1 MGRAIVVR
9 TDYTSGDVRRVAQ
22 RVKNAAQV
30 RRLLAIAAVLDGRAS
45 WATLPPP
52 PARSQARRR
61 RPRVRGLGR
70 GVLAIDQAAA
80 DACSKPPIAS
90 RVMSSVSS
98 SVNGSSVVML
108 NGSWANS
115 SRFRTKMLHW
125 PISQMATLRAT
136 RFDVPGGRN
145 RRTISTAVVR

>member
-9 TDYTSGDVRRVAQ
+9 TDYTSDDVRRVAQ

-61 RPRVRGLGR
+61 RPGVRGLGR
-70 GVLAIDQAAA
+70 GVLAIDQAA
-80 DACSKPPIAS
+80 ACSKPPIAS

-98 SVNGSSVVML
+98 SVKGSSAVML
-108 NGSWANS
+108 KGS
-115 SRFRTKMLHW
+115 
-125 PISQMATLRAT
+125 
-136 RFDVPGGRN
+136 
-145 RRTISTAVVR
+145 